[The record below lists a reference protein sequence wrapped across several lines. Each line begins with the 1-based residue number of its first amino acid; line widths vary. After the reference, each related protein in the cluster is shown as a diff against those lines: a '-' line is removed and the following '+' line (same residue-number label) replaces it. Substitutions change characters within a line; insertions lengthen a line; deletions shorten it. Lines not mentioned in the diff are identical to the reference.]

1 MLYFFA
7 FLQTNWYC
15 DIFEISGVTFKFKVN
30 SKVSSLLNRFWFYA
44 LSYTNSLVTDL
55 NLYRGQPLFLNYCFS
70 SILFTDPLKMRYRIA
85 LIMSERKVNP
95 WKHQKTVRF
104 SDVFKGLRKGAL
116 GTNGL
121 NVFLCHTSLK
131 EKYFS
136 GRGLELAPK
145 FIISFPIYAKI
156 FRTKMSILNPD
167 FPFMVVMAFE
177 WSQ

>member
-1 MLYFFA
+1 MSWTLESYAFVFHIFALDESFILYLLMLYFFA

-15 DIFEISGVTFKFKVN
+15 DIFEISGVTFKFKIN

-121 NVFLCHTSLK
+121 NMFFCV
-131 EKYFS
+131 
-136 GRGLELAPK
+136 
-145 FIISFPIYAKI
+145 
-156 FRTKMSILNPD
+156 ILH
-167 FPFMVVMAFE
+167 
-177 WSQ
+177 